1 MPDGH
6 GDYGDQMTGHT
17 EAAGGPTGDDIPTA
31 GQTPGGE
38 HQSSAPGAG
47 AETGGYE
54 TGGYETGAGGGSD
67 GMGADGSEP
76 DGPEAEG
83 DEAGVGATR
92 VKPKKKAKKFW
103 REMLTI
109 LAAAIALTM
118 LIKIFLLQVYEI
130 PSASMQNTLLP
141 GDRVLVN
148 KLVYHFRHIARG
160 DIVVFNGAG
169 SWGNLEGEQT
179 PLPSNPVIRV
189 FDDALTLI
197 GLRNDSTFYIKRVV
211 GLPGDTVA
219 CCTHGL
225 VTVNG
230 IPLHEQSYLPP
241 GVNPSKDPFKDKV
254 PAGQLWVMGDNRIDS
269 LDSRYQDHATIPESS
284 VVGRAFWKIWPLS
297 RFGDLPIP
305 NTFSDVHGPA
315 GTAAEAAALAAPVIL
330 VRFTIRRKRRDR

>member
-1 MPDGH
+1 MPHGH

-17 EAAGGPTGDDIPTA
+17 EAAGGSTGDDVPAA
-31 GQTPGGE
+31 GQMPGSENQNVTHGDGE
-38 HQSSAPGAG
+38 
-47 AETGGYE
+47 T
-54 TGGYETGAGGGSD
+54 D
-67 GMGADGSEP
+67 GQRADTAAADGQDAASQDA
-76 DGPEAEG
+76 DG
-83 DEAGVGATR
+83 EAGDGATPA
-92 VKPKKKAKKFW
+92 KPKKKAKKFW

-130 PSASMQNTLLP
+130 PSASMQNTLMP

-179 PLPSNPVIRV
+179 PVSSNPVVRV

-197 GLRNDSTFYIKRVV
+197 GLRNDSTFYIKRVI
-211 GLPGDTVA
+211 GLPGDLVA
-219 CCTHGL
+219 CCTSGL

-230 IPLHEQSYLPP
+230 VPLHEQSYLPP
-241 GVNPSKDPFKDKV
+241 GVMPSRDTFKDKV

-269 LDSRYQDHATIPESS
+269 LDSRYQDHPTIPESS
-284 VVGRAFWKIWPLS
+284 VVGRAFWKIWPPS

-315 GTAAEAAALAAPVIL
+315 GTAAAAAALAAPVIL
-330 VRFTIRRKRRDR
+330 VRYTIRRKRRDS